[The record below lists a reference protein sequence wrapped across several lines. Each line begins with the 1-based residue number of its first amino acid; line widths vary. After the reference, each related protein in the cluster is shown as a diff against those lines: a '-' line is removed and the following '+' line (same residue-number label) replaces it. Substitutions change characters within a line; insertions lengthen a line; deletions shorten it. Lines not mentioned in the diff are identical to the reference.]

1 MELQI
6 WDYDPITADELIG
19 SCFIDIENRLESTL
33 TNSHWNNPIETHN
46 LYNETSKRPQ
56 GLIRFWLDLVPMDNI
71 SLYREF
77 DIANKPKANYEVRI
91 IVWNVKDMPN
101 NDIEDMSDLYV
112 QCEFNNETQ

>member
-1 MELQI
+1 
-6 WDYDPITADELIG
+6 
-19 SCFIDIENRLESTL
+19 
-33 TNSHWNNPIETHN
+33 
-46 LYNETSKRPQ
+46 
-56 GLIRFWLDLVPMDNI
+56 MDNI